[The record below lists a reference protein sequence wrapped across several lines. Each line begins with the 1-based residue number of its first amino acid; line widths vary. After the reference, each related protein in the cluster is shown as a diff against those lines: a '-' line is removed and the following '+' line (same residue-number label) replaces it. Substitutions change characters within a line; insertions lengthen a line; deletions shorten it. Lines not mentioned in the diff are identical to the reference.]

1 MLSRK
6 TSYFLLFPVF
16 AILIGYVVWPFMRTV
31 ETGLQGEAWQTI
43 FKSTDAPNVR
53 ALLQSVALG
62 LLSVVGAGVLGTGL
76 AWLFHRFDFPLRRLL
91 QAMAALPLALPP
103 LVGVMAFL
111 YLYGPSGMLPRTL
124 QVLLGWD
131 EVPFSFEGFPAVWL
145 VHVYTQ
151 FVYFYLFVSAA
162 LRNMDGSLLEATS
175 DLGAGEGY
183 TFFRV
188 VLPILRPAL
197 VGAGLLVFM
206 VSMASFT
213 APLLFDGSGRYL
225 TLQIFNY
232 KTNGERE
239 LAAVVSTVLTLICLV
254 LLVVAEWK
262 PKITSQQRAKGTA
275 SATRPI
281 TQSWKRG
288 LALGVALLIL
298 LFLGLPILT
307 IVLLSFAAEGSW
319 TTQILPSTYTFSHY
333 RMLFNDP
340 SFAEPIQ
347 NSLQMAAL
355 ATLGNFIFGI
365 TASLLMV
372 KSRLPG
378 RTLLRVMT
386 ALPFAIPGTVIAL
399 NLILSFNTPSAF
411 SFGQILVGS
420 YAILPLAYFIRH
432 IPLVVRATTAALE
445 NYDDQLTE
453 AAYDLGASTWRT
465 FRTVMLPILFPAIVA
480 GTLLSFVTALG
491 EFVSS
496 IMLYI
501 IDNRPISVEILAQLR
516 QYNFGGAAAYSVLL
530 MMLIGLSTLATQW
543 IGRIGS
549 RKSST

>member
-6 TSYFLLFPVF
+6 TSYLLLFPVF
-16 AILIGYVVWPFMRTV
+16 VILIGYVVWPFLRTI
-31 ETGLQGEAWQTI
+31 ETGLQGDAWHAV
-43 FKSTDAPNVR
+43 FKSEDSPNIR
-53 ALLQSVALG
+53 ALLQSVVLG

-76 AWLFHRFDFPLRRLL
+76 AWLFYRFDFPLRRLL

-111 YLYGPSGMLPRTL
+111 YLYGPSGMLPRSL
-124 QVLLGWD
+124 QVLFGWE

-162 LRNMDGSLLEATS
+162 LRNMDGSLLEAAS
-175 DLGAGEGY
+175 DLGAGEGRM
-183 TFFRV
+183 FFKV

-239 LAAVVSTVLTLICLV
+239 LAAVVSTALTLICLV

-262 PKITSQQRAKGTA
+262 PEIASRQRAKGTA
-275 SATRPI
+275 SPTRPI
-281 TQSWKRG
+281 TQPWKRG

-298 LFLGLPILT
+298 LFLGLPVLT
-307 IVLLSFAAEGSW
+307 IVLLSFAVEGSW
-319 TTQILPSTYTFSHY
+319 TTQILPSAYTFSHY

-340 SFAEPIQ
+340 SFAEPIR

-355 ATLGNFIFGI
+355 ATLGNLIFGI
-365 TASLLMV
+365 TASLLIV
-372 KSRLPG
+372 KSRLLG

-399 NLILSFNTPSAF
+399 NLILSFSTPSAL

-465 FRTVMLPILFPAIVA
+465 FRTVMFPILLPAIVA

-530 MMLIGLSTLATQW
+530 MVLIGASTLATQW
-543 IGRIGS
+543 IGRVGS
-549 RKSST
+549 KKSNI